1 MKKICCFFIRFCML
15 ALPFTGFAAD
25 NTDKADALA
34 ALGLFQGTG
43 EGYDLDSP
51 LTRAQSATMLVRLL
65 GAEDEALSAPL
76 YSVFSDVPR
85 EHWAAKHV
93 MYCYENNITKGTSED
108 TFTPER
114 PVSAEEF
121 TVLTLRL
128 LEYEAEPDTA
138 FETAVDCGLFGTEV
152 SRNLAA
158 KEEFLRNDMVY
169 IAFRALK
176 TKCADGKAL
185 SQKLIDEGVI
195 TREDAEKQGVLDA
208 LEADDIDGVIDGL
221 FS

>member
-1 MKKICCFFIRFCML
+1 MKKICSFLLCFCML
-15 ALPFTGFAAD
+15 IMPFSGFAAN

-76 YSVFSDVPR
+76 YNVFSDVPN
-85 EHWAAKHV
+85 EHWAAKYV
-93 MYCYENNITKGTSED
+93 LYCYENNITKGTSED

-128 LEYEAEPDTA
+128 LDYEAEPDTA
-138 FETAVDCGLFGTEV
+138 FETAVDCGLFGTEI
-152 SRNLAA
+152 SRELAA
-158 KEEFLRNDMVY
+158 KEAFLRDDMVY

-176 TKCADGKAL
+176 TKCADGETL
-185 SQKLIDEGVI
+185 SQKLIDAGVI
-195 TREDAEKQGVLDA
+195 TQKDAEKQGVLDA
-208 LEADDIDGVIDGL
+208 LEADDIDSVIDGL
-221 FS
+221 FN